1 MLVIII
7 KVAASIVLG
16 VLAGFAAVYI
26 FNKMPAGWLCDYG
39 EKSGPELTDPH
50 IQRVKGYPWRWI
62 YAAGFACLLVRLSFC
77 DIQFAA
83 AGVFACWAMLIIGL
97 ADLKYMVI
105 PDQFVIMLALSAF
118 GFIPFHS
125 SVWQPLLG
133 AIVGG
138 GAMLAVAGIGS
149 LIFHR
154 EVMGFGD
161 VKLMGALGLF
171 TGWLNIIIVSV
182 LAFLFAA
189 VISIGILIAKKGK
202 FNDYIP
208 FGPFIVASTFITI
221 FTPSALLLTI
231 VLKIFTLGMYQ
242 G

>member
-7 KVAASIVLG
+7 KVAASIALG

-39 EKSGPELTDPH
+39 EKPGPELTDPH

-83 AGVFACWAMLIIGL
+83 AGLFACWAMLMIGL

-149 LIFHR
+149 LIFHK

-161 VKLMGALGLF
+161 VKLFASLGLVLGLKG
-171 TGWLNIIIVSV
+171 TVAVLLGASLVSGITAAAG
-182 LAFLFAA
+182 LASGRYRKDDERPLGPYICGCGCLYICAA
-189 VISIGILIAKKGK
+189 WPL
-202 FNDYIP
+202 
-208 FGPFIVASTFITI
+208 
-221 FTPSALLLTI
+221 
-231 VLKIFTLGMYQ
+231 MM
-242 G
+242 